1 MEGYRDPAAAS
12 VGYGLPRV
20 AIVDFTGTAGKVAL
34 FPFRDPACIARL
46 TAQQT
51 PSCGETIPVSE
62 IGQGDGRVTRVC
74 WEVSGVA
81 GGPP

>member
-1 MEGYRDPAAAS
+1 MEGCRDPAAAS

-20 AIVDFTGTAGKVAL
+20 ATVDFTAAAGKVAL

-51 PSCGETIPVSE
+51 PSCGETIPASE
-62 IGQGDGRVTRVC
+62 IGQ
-74 WEVSGVA
+74 A
-81 GGPP
+81 GGSRN